1 MEWSFKVRSNP
12 IEVSKKLQSSFGT
25 VDSLVFNMNRNK
37 NDSMTF
43 RLRKRILYAWYMKY
57 QNWTVANGKLLKR
70 DDDNNTNVEIS
81 FNQHF
86 LIQAIIFLHLFL
98 GFGLLIGII
107 SGINTNSYMYIPMF
121 ILLVIGGILWF
132 SMQRKFKKDVQNFK
146 SLISDVLEL

>member
-1 MEWSFKVRSNP
+1 MEWSFKVGSNP
-12 IEVSKKLQSSFGT
+12 REVSKKLQSSFGT
-25 VDSLVFNMNRNK
+25 VDSLVFNMDSNK

-43 RLRKRILYAWYMKY
+43 KLRKRILYAWYMKY

-70 DDDNNTNVEIS
+70 DADNTNVEIS

-98 GFGLLIGII
+98 GFGLLIGIV
-107 SGINTNSYMYIPMF
+107 SGINTNPYMYIPMF
-121 ILLVIGGILWF
+121 ILLFIGAVLWF